1 MKIVFSVP
9 VCLCSCLL
17 RIMYMLMPQNT
28 SHSFFSLSQEFADQI
43 GIPFMETSAKDAT
56 NVEGAFMAM
65 AAAIK
70 DRCSLFLFI
79 IE

>member
-1 MKIVFSVP
+1 
-9 VCLCSCLL
+9 L
-17 RIMYMLMPQNT
+17 
-28 SHSFFSLSQEFADQI
+28 QEFADNI

-70 DRCSLFLFI
+70 DRCQYFLFI
-79 IE
+79 IEWQILKKIFF

>member
-1 MKIVFSVP
+1 
-9 VCLCSCLL
+9 L
-17 RIMYMLMPQNT
+17 
-28 SHSFFSLSQEFADQI
+28 QEFADNI

-70 DRCSLFLFI
+70 DRYHFFLFI
-79 IE
+79 IEWQILKNFKKTGA

>member
-1 MKIVFSVP
+1 
-9 VCLCSCLL
+9 
-17 RIMYMLMPQNT
+17 
-28 SHSFFSLSQEFADQI
+28 
-43 GIPFMETSAKDAT
+43 METSAKDAT